1 MEQIFYVFVLLKTI
15 NFNKGNKMKNL
26 IYVTITTLIML
37 TNFNT
42 NAQSNDQLSNNEF
55 IERGVLLIGATLEF
69 MSLKEKMPSWKV
81 NAVIDTVSKTD
92 DNNLLFVAA
101 ACTLEIKEYSS
112 YCEQTVD
119 IIYAASVYSEPN
131 EALCNI
137 RQKISNDINTDLNC
151 KSY

>member
-1 MEQIFYVFVLLKTI
+1 
-15 NFNKGNKMKNL
+15 MKKI
-26 IYVTITTLIML
+26 IYVTITSLLIL
-37 TNFNT
+37 TNLNT
-42 NAQSNDQLSNNEF
+42 NAQSNDQLSNSKF

-92 DNNLLFVAA
+92 NNNLLFISA
-101 ACTLEIKEYSS
+101 ACTLEIKEYSNF
-112 YCEQTVD
+112 CEQTVD

-137 RQKISNDINTDLNC
+137 RQKFSNDINTDLNC
-151 KSY
+151 KSF